1 MAGGIGRGDGEG
13 YCCRSL
19 QVGGV
24 LHSPRAW
31 LKVCLAKHAQTPCVH
46 LLSKDKPIRGVS
58 TICARNALPNPPR
71 TRPWSM
77 LFD

>member
-1 MAGGIGRGDGEG
+1 METVRGTAAVR
-13 YCCRSL
+13 YRW
-19 QVGGV
+19 VGFFIRRGLGSKYV
-24 LHSPRAW
+24 W
-31 LKVCLAKHAQTPCVH
+31 QTPCVH